1 MAKRVVVESGRDR
14 RALVADAGF
23 SQVSLVSVL
32 AGILVAYGAFAL
44 LAGIAGGILD
54 ATGADTD
61 IGARWDD
68 LGVAAGLVVAG
79 LLFVSYLF
87 GGYVAGRMARRAG
100 LLHGLAV
107 FVLGVVVLAGVAVA
121 IRALADTDSV
131 VESLRDLGL
140 PTTGDEWADVG
151 TVAGLA
157 SLAGALVGALL
168 GGLLGERWHAKLL
181 SRAVDPDVGAEADAR
196 RTAELAAA
204 EARVRHS
211 EAHDRVDTASL
222 RGLRD
227 TPDADRPPVTGPA
240 PVTDRPDGNETRS
253 GWYRDREMDG
263 VPDREERDRDRV
275 GPTDA
280 DVVTDDDAGSARPS
294 TRRSRRPATDRP
306 DANGTRT
313 GWYRDPDLDAAPRR
327 DRDRVTD
334 DQPGS
339 VRTDDDDDDI
349 DDDTLA
355 DRIRRAKRRTS
366 Q

>member
-1 MAKRVVVESGRDR
+1 MAKRAVVESGRDR
-14 RALVADAGF
+14 RALVADAGW

-61 IGARWDD
+61 ISARWDD
-68 LGVAAGLVVAG
+68 LGVAAGLVVAA
-79 LLFVSYLF
+79 LLFLSYLF

-107 FVLGVVVLAGVAVA
+107 FLLGVIVLAGVAVA
-121 IRALADTDSV
+121 IRALADTDTV
-131 VESLRDLGL
+131 VDGLRDLGL

-157 SLAGALVGALL
+157 SLAAALLGGLL

-204 EARVRHS
+204 EARVRNT
-211 EAHDRVDTASL
+211 EAQGRVDTTSL

-227 TPDADRPPVTGPA
+227 APDTDRRPG
-240 PVTDRPDGNETRS
+240 TDRPGNGRPS
-253 GWYRDREMDG
+253 GWYRDRDRDADG
-263 VPDREERDRDRV
+263 VPDRRDGDPDRERVLRN
-275 GPTDA
+275 DA
-280 DVVTDDDAGSARPS
+280 DADAYPRTDDRRGRPPGSRTVTAGSGTPS
-294 TRRSRRPATDRP
+294 
-306 DANGTRT
+306 
-313 GWYRDPDLDAAPRR
+313 GWYRDPRVDDVPGPDQDPRINDETGQATTNRDADDSVAQRLR
-327 DRDRVTD
+327 RVTKKR
-334 DQPGS
+334 PP
-339 VRTDDDDDDI
+339 
-349 DDDTLA
+349 
-355 DRIRRAKRRTS
+355 DRR
-366 Q
+366 

>member
-1 MAKRVVVESGRDR
+1 MAKRVTVESGRDR
-14 RALVADAGF
+14 RALVADAGW

-61 IGARWDD
+61 ISARWDD
-68 LGVAAGLVVAG
+68 LGVAAGLVVAA
-79 LLFVSYLF
+79 LLFLSYLF

-100 LLHGLAV
+100 LVHGLAV
-107 FVLGVVVLAGVAVA
+107 FVLGVIVVAAVAVA
-121 IRALADTDSV
+121 IRALADTDTV

-157 SLAGALVGALL
+157 SLAGALVGAVL

-204 EARVRHS
+204 EARVRNS
-211 EAHDRVDTASL
+211 EARDRVDTASL

-227 TPDADRPPVTGPA
+227 TPDADRRFVNDGPE
-240 PVTDRPDGNETRS
+240 GNGGPKS
-253 GWYRDREMDG
+253 GWYRDR
-263 VPDREERDRDRV
+263 VPDREERDQDQGRDRV
-275 GPTDA
+275 LRTNAGA
-280 DVVTDDDAGSARPS
+280 NAVTDDAPARPS
-294 TRRSRRPATDRP
+294 RRGGRRPVTDRP
-306 DANGTRT
+306 EGNETRS
-313 GWYRDPDLDAAPRR
+313 WLYRHPGLDDVP
-327 DRDRVTD
+327 
-334 DQPGS
+334 
-339 VRTDDDDDDI
+339 
-349 DDDTLA
+349 
-355 DRIRRAKRRTS
+355 DRIRDQYSGCGLGPVTNDLNNSVS
-366 Q
+366 QSFR